1 MKSLKPRGA
10 WLTYILQRQTK
21 HLHIRGG
28 VPPQQQ
34 GIKPS
39 CRGRCGGRG
48 ILFSAKGDPQT
59 NTIPSRNCLLLFQAT
74 SVHVHTIPRQSSS
87 PGSTWIDGWV
97 SNQSPHPEGYTQ
109 KRMWCSWPT
118 SCVHL
123 CELWTDIVT
132 DVIGVTHCLRW
143 LPMPLLHVPLT
154 TARTGREGNVLWM
167 LEQALA
173 KFTVPSSL
181 RLYLPTYN
189 FASSFLSP
197 SANANWITSPCQ
209 PVKHSSSSDGRI
221 FVWIYIWI
229 FLSHSKYKQFTKF

>member
-1 MKSLKPRGA
+1 MIMILWSPMKSSTFTDLTNSWNCRWIGSQRLFVHCRNKNILIREDLTYLEKDFFSLRRQKRMKSLKSRGA
-10 WLTYILQRQTK
+10 WLTCILQCQTK

-39 CRGRCGGRG
+39 CRGRGGGRG
-48 ILFSAKGDPQT
+48 ILFSANGDPQT

-118 SCVHL
+118 SCVRL

-132 DVIGVTHCLRW
+132 DVTWCHSLSQ
-143 LPMPLLHVPLT
+143 M
-154 TARTGREGNVLWM
+154 TAHAFASRSSHNSPNREG
-167 LEQALA
+167 
-173 KFTVPSSL
+173 
-181 RLYLPTYN
+181 R
-189 FASSFLSP
+189 
-197 SANANWITSPCQ
+197 
-209 PVKHSSSSDGRI
+209 
-221 FVWIYIWI
+221 
-229 FLSHSKYKQFTKF
+229 

>member
-1 MKSLKPRGA
+1 MITILWSPMKSSTFTDLTNSWNCRWIGSQRLFVHCRNKNILIREELTYLEKDFFSLKGQKRMKSLKPRGA

-109 KRMWCSWPT
+109 KRMWFSCPT
-118 SCVHL
+118 CCVHL

-132 DVIGVTHCLRW
+132 DVTWCHSLSQ
-143 LPMPLLHVPLT
+143 M
-154 TARTGREGNVLWM
+154 TAHADNSPNREG
-167 LEQALA
+167 
-173 KFTVPSSL
+173 
-181 RLYLPTYN
+181 R
-189 FASSFLSP
+189 
-197 SANANWITSPCQ
+197 
-209 PVKHSSSSDGRI
+209 
-221 FVWIYIWI
+221 
-229 FLSHSKYKQFTKF
+229 

>member
-10 WLTYILQRQTK
+10 WLTCILQRQTK
-21 HLHIRGG
+21 HLHIGGG

-39 CRGRCGGRG
+39 CRGRGGGRG
-48 ILFSAKGDPQT
+48 ILFSANSDPQT

-87 PGSTWIDGWV
+87 PRSTWIDGWV

-123 CELWTDIVT
+123 CELWTNIVT
-132 DVIGVTHCLRW
+132 DVTWCHSLSQ
-143 LPMPLLHVPLT
+143 M
-154 TARTGREGNVLWM
+154 TAHAFASRSSHNSPKGREGNVLWM